1 MKIRNTQYGHSFE
14 MNSKQASEFLHSK
27 NARGRFINL
36 NDYEVI
42 KESKISDTKFYLTC
56 IGLIVL
62 TVASVL
68 LHINLNY

>member
-14 MNSKQASEFLHSK
+14 MNSKQVADFSHSK
-27 NARGRFINL
+27 NARGQFINL

-42 KESKISDTKFYLTC
+42 EESKISDTKFYLTC
-56 IGLIVL
+56 IGLTVL